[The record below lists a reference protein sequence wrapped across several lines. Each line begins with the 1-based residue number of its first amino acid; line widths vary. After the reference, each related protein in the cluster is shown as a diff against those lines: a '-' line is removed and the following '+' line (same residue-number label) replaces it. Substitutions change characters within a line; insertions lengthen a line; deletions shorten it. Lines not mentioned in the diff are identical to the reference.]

1 MFTINIYLRFAL
13 IAFGIIGGV
22 AMSALLGFW
31 YGFLFIVMGIALL
44 VGYFLLGTVQSAAT
58 LMQMQDFEGA
68 EARLD
73 LTKKPEWL
81 YEPSQA
87 IFYMLKGM
95 IRMQGKDFETGEKML
110 LKAASFKALG
120 DNELAGIYMQLASIY
135 ANKMNWNQAQAYYNK
150 AKTYKVTEPM
160 IKEQLQLLEKALAQ
174 RGQMKNSMMGAG
186 FRQFGGKRRMP
197 KAR

>member
-22 AMSALLGFW
+22 AMSAILGFW
-31 YGFLFIVMGIALL
+31 YGFLFILMGIALL

-68 EARLD
+68 GARLD

-95 IRMQGKDFETGEKML
+95 IKMQGKDFETGEKLL
-110 LKAASFKALG
+110 LKAASFKSLG

-135 ANKMNWNQAQAYYNK
+135 ANKMSWNQAQAYYNK

-160 IKEQLQLLEKALAQ
+160 IKEQLQLLERALAQ
-174 RGQMKNSMMGAG
+174 RGQMKNSMVGAG